1 MRIITGK
8 YKGRHFDIPRSF
20 KARPTT
26 DFAKENIFN
35 VLTGYIDFEGATALD
50 LFSGTG
56 SISLELA
63 SRGCAHVISVEADRD
78 HHRFILQCLQ
88 KLGEQSRGQAPE
100 AEPSEPVPVTAIR
113 GDVFRF
119 VKSCKQQFDFI
130 FADPPYALVELKTI
144 PALIFEKNLLKEDG
158 VFVFEH
164 GKNDSFTDHPNFVEH
179 RAYGSVN
186 FSIFRPLHQ
195 G

>member
-63 SRGCAHVISVEADRD
+63 SRGCAQVISVEADRD
-78 HHRFILQCLQ
+78 HHRFIQQCLQ
-88 KLGEQSRGQAPE
+88 KLSQTVGDGSFLFDR
-100 AEPSEPVPVTAIR
+100 PVVTAIR
-113 GDVFRF
+113 GDVFKF

-130 FADPPYALVELKTI
+130 FADPPYALAELKTI
-144 PALIFEKNLLKEDG
+144 PTLIFEKNLLKADG

-164 GKNDSFTDHPNFVEH
+164 GKNDTFTDHPNFVEH
-179 RAYGSVN
+179 RSYGSVN